1 MDHRQLN
8 VLVIDDDAASVKL
21 LRDIIA
27 RGDHQVVSAA
37 SAEEGLELLPFWT
50 FQVAF
55 IDQQL
60 PGMEG
65 LVLGEYLR
73 KHNPDMT
80 VALVT
85 GDDDVKLQTRSKALE
100 IVFIR
105 KPFQVSDVLGV
116 LDDYVVK
123 AEERRRRRLA
133 RDDPDYEPAFA
144 EYAEIIGDSYAMPKL
159 PSRIESR
166 VVDTLKR
173 AFNDLR
179 STRRYTERDRVIV
192 LSGLLTAKVLG
203 VDLPKIG
210 ERTMYEEYDA
220 IMREHGRSTA
230 FEPKPDEERGS
241 GGDAAD

>member
-1 MDHRQLN
+1 MNHRQLN
-8 VLVIDDDAASVKL
+8 VLVIDDDPASVKL
-21 LRDIIA
+21 LGDIIA
-27 RGDHQVVSAA
+27 RGEHQIVSAT

-55 IDQQL
+55 IDHRL

-116 LDDYVVK
+116 LENYVVQ

-133 RDDPDYEPAFA
+133 RDDRDYEPDFA
-144 EYAEIIGDSYAMPKL
+144 AYADVIAASYAMPKT
-159 PSRIESR
+159 PSRIQSR
-166 VVDTLKR
+166 LVDTLKR
-173 AFNDLR
+173 GMNDLR
-179 STRRYTERDRVIV
+179 SVGRYTERDRIIV
-192 LSGLLTAKVLG
+192 LSGLLAAKVLG
-203 VDLPKIG
+203 LDLPRVG

-220 IMREHGRSTA
+220 LMSEHGRSTA
-230 FEPKPDEERGS
+230 FAQDPDAEP
-241 GGDAAD
+241 

>member
-8 VLVIDDDAASVKL
+8 VLVIDDDPASVKL
-21 LRDIIA
+21 LSDIVA
-27 RGDHQVVSAA
+27 RGEHQVVSAA

-55 IDQQL
+55 IDQRL

-85 GDDDVKLQTRSKALE
+85 GDDDVKLQTRSKALQ

-116 LDDYVVK
+116 LEDYVVQ

-133 RDDPDYEPAFA
+133 RDDAHYEPAFA
-144 EYAEIIGDSYAMPKL
+144 EYADAIGASYAMPKV
-159 PSRIESR
+159 PSRLEGR
-166 VVDTLKR
+166 LVDTLKR
-173 AFNDLR
+173 GMNDLR
-179 STRRYTERDRVIV
+179 SVGRYTERDRVIV
-192 LSGLLTAKVLG
+192 LSGLLAAKVLG
-203 VDLPKIG
+203 VDLPKMG

-220 IMREHGRSTA
+220 LMREHGRSTA
-230 FEPKPDEERGS
+230 FDHDPEG
-241 GGDAAD
+241 

>member
-8 VLVIDDDAASVKL
+8 VLVIDDDPASVKL

-27 RGDHQVVSAA
+27 RGEHQVVTAT

-55 IDQQL
+55 IDQRL

-116 LDDYVVK
+116 LENYVVQ

-133 RDDPDYEPAFA
+133 RDDPNYDPDFA
-144 EYAEIIGDSYAMPKL
+144 EYADAITASYAMPKI
-159 PSRIESR
+159 PSRVQGR
-166 VVDTLKR
+166 LVDTLKR
-173 AFNDLR
+173 GMNDLR
-179 STRRYTERDRVIV
+179 SVGRYTERDRIIV
-192 LSGLLTAKVLG
+192 LSGLLAAKVLG
-203 VDLPKIG
+203 VDLPKIN

-220 IMREHGRSTA
+220 LMRVHGRRTA
-230 FEPKPDEERGS
+230 FEQGS
-241 GGDAAD
+241 DGES

>member
-8 VLVIDDDAASVKL
+8 VLVIDDDPSSVKL

-27 RGDHQVVSAA
+27 RGEHQVVSAT

-55 IDQQL
+55 IDQRL

-85 GDDDVKLQTRSKALE
+85 GDDDVKLQTRSKAHE

-116 LDDYVVK
+116 LDDYVAQ

-133 RDDPDYEPAFA
+133 HGDRHYEPDIG
-144 EYAEIIGDSYAMPKL
+144 EYADVLSASYAMPKI
-159 PSRIESR
+159 PSRVQSR
-166 VVDTLKR
+166 LVDTLKR
-173 AFNDLR
+173 GMNDLR
-179 STRRYTERDRVIV
+179 SVGRYTERDRIIV

-203 VDLPKIG
+203 VDLPKLG

-220 IMREHGRSTA
+220 LMREHGRRTA
-230 FEPKPDEERGS
+230 FEQDPD
-241 GGDAAD
+241 ADP

>member
-1 MDHRQLN
+1 MDHQQLN
-8 VLVIDDDAASVKL
+8 VLVIDDDPASVKL
-21 LRDIIA
+21 LQDIVA
-27 RGDHQVVSAA
+27 RGDHQVVSAT

-55 IDQQL
+55 IDQRL

-85 GDDDVKLQTRSKALE
+85 GDDDVKLQTRSKALD

-105 KPFQVSDVLGV
+105 KPFQVSAVLGV
-116 LDDYVVK
+116 LGDYATK
-123 AEERRRRRLA
+123 AEERKRRRLA
-133 RDDPDYEPAFA
+133 RDDPHYEPAFA
-144 EYAEIIGDSYAMPKL
+144 EYAEVIGASYAMPKV
-159 PSRIESR
+159 PSRLEERLI
-166 VVDTLKR
+166 DTLKR
-173 AFNDLR
+173 GFNDLR

-203 VDLPKIG
+203 VDLPKLG
-210 ERTMYEEYDA
+210 ERTMYEEYDV
-220 IMREHGRSTA
+220 IMAEHGRSRA
-230 FEPKPDEERGS
+230 FERPEQDPDAPPSR
-241 GGDAAD
+241 

>member
-8 VLVIDDDAASVKL
+8 VLVIDDDPASVKL

-27 RGDHQVVSAA
+27 RGEHQVVSAT

-55 IDQQL
+55 IDQRL
-60 PGMEG
+60 PGMAG

-105 KPFQVSDVLGV
+105 KPFQVGDVLGV
-116 LDDYVVK
+116 LDDYVAQ

-133 RDDPDYEPAFA
+133 RADRRYEPDIG
-144 EYAEIIGDSYAMPKL
+144 EYADVLSASYAMPKI
-159 PSRIESR
+159 PSRVQSR
-166 VVDTLKR
+166 LVDTLKR
-173 AFNDLR
+173 GMNDLR
-179 STRRYTERDRVIV
+179 SVGRYTERDRIIV

-203 VDLPKIG
+203 VDLPKLG

-220 IMREHGRSTA
+220 LMREHGRRTA
-230 FEPKPDEERGS
+230 FEQDPDAEL
-241 GGDAAD
+241 

>member
-8 VLVIDDDAASVKL
+8 VLVIDDDPASVKL

-27 RGDHQVVSAA
+27 RGEHQVVTAS

-85 GDDDVKLQTRSKALE
+85 GDDDVKLQTRSKALQ

-116 LDDYVVK
+116 LEDYAIR

-133 RDDPDYEPAFA
+133 RDDAHYEPVIA
-144 EYAEIIGDSYAMPKL
+144 EYADVIGASYAMPTV
-159 PSRIESR
+159 PSRIEDR
-166 VVDTLKR
+166 LIDTLKR
-173 AFNDLR
+173 GLNDLR
-179 STRRYTERDRVIV
+179 SVHRYTERDRVIV
-192 LSGLLTAKVLG
+192 LSGLLAAKVLG
-203 VDLPKIG
+203 VDLPKVS

-220 IMREHGRSTA
+220 LMREHGRSTA
-230 FEPKPDEERGS
+230 FEQGS
-241 GGDAAD
+241 DDGS

>member
-8 VLVIDDDAASVKL
+8 VLVIDDDPASVKL

-27 RGDHQVVSAA
+27 RGQHQVVSAE

-55 IDQQL
+55 IDQRL

-85 GDDDVKLQTRSKALE
+85 GDDDAKLQTRSKALQ

-116 LDDYVVK
+116 LDDYVAR

-133 RDDPDYEPAFA
+133 RDDRHYEPDFA
-144 EYAEIIGDSYAMPKL
+144 EYADVVAASYAMPNI
-159 PSRIESR
+159 PSRIQGR
-166 VVDTLKR
+166 LVDTLKR
-173 AFNDLR
+173 GMNDLR
-179 STRRYTERDRVIV
+179 SVGRYTERDRIIV
-192 LSGLLTAKVLG
+192 LSGLLAARVLG
-203 VDLPKIG
+203 VDLPKMG

-220 IMREHGRSTA
+220 LMREHGRRTA
-230 FEPKPDEERGS
+230 FEQDPDDER
-241 GGDAAD
+241 